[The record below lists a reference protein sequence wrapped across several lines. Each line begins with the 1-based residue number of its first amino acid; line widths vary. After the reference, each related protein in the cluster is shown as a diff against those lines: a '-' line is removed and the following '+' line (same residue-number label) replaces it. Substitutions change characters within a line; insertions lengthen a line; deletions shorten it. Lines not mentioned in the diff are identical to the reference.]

1 MLKYSLWGVLLLP
14 PIAKGVASKYSSI
27 CLLITIPVFNSAG
40 GFSIIYDLVLNFP
53 ENFPLPVL
61 IVIHRSRKYKS
72 LIEEQLNLNGKLKV
86 KMAEDKERIKKGIVY
101 FAPPDY
107 HLLVEDGG
115 SLSLDYSELVHFC
128 RPAIDATFQ
137 SAADVYKEKVI
148 AVLLSGANEDG
159 AEGIAYISELNG
171 CNSRIRS
178 RYAEFRTMPQAAIEK
193 ANVDLIL
200 NNLQIAELMNDINQ
214 VKNQLE

>member
-1 MLKYSLWGVLLLP
+1 LNKEALYIVSKIK
-14 PIAKGVASKYSSI
+14 IAEI
-27 CLLITIPVFNSAG
+27 LLIGCSAG

-72 LIEEQLNLNGKLKV
+72 LIEEQLNLNSKLKV
-86 KMAEDKERIKKGIVY
+86 KMAEDKEQIKKGIVY

-107 HLLVEDGG
+107 HLLVEEGG
-115 SLSLDYSELVHFC
+115 SLSLDYSEPVLFC

-159 AEGIAYISELNG
+159 AEGIAYVSELNG
-171 CNSRIRS
+171 LTVVQDPDF
-178 RYAEFRTMPQAAIEK
+178 AEMRTMPQAAIEK

-200 NNLQIAELMNDINQ
+200 NNLQITELMNEINQ
-214 VKNQLE
+214 VKNLLE

>member
-1 MLKYSLWGVLLLP
+1 MTKPKIFTKKLNKQDQHIV
-14 PIAKGVASKYSSI
+14 SKI
-27 CLLITIPVFNSAG
+27 KNAEILILGCSAG
-40 GFSIIYDLVLNFP
+40 GFSIIYDLVLKFP
-53 ENFPLPVL
+53 KNFPLPVL
-61 IVIHRSRKYKS
+61 IVIHRSSKYKS

-86 KMAEDKERIKKGIVY
+86 KMAEDKERIQKGIIY

-128 RPAIDATFQ
+128 RPAIDVTFQ

-159 AEGIAYISELNG
+159 ADGIAYVSELNG
-171 CNSRIRS
+171 LTVVQDPDI
-178 RYAEFRTMPQAAIEK
+178 AEFRTMPQAAIEK
-193 ANVDLIL
+193 TSVDLIL
-200 NNLQIAELMNDINQ
+200 NNLQISELMNNI
-214 VKNQLE
+214 VRFKI

>member
-1 MLKYSLWGVLLLP
+1 MNKLVQD
-14 PIAKGVASKYSSI
+14 IVSKVKNAEI
-27 CLLITIPVFNSAG
+27 LLIGCSTG

-61 IVIHRSRKYKS
+61 IVIHRGRKYKS
-72 LIEEQLNLNGKLKV
+72 FIEERLNLNSKLKV
-86 KMAEDKERIKKGIVY
+86 KMAEDKEQIKKGIVY

-107 HLLVEDGG
+107 HLLVEEGG
-115 SLSLDYSELVHFC
+115 SLSLDYSEPVLFC

-159 AEGIAYISELNG
+159 AEGIAYVSELNG
-171 CNSRIRS
+171 LTVVQDPDF
-178 RYAEFRTMPQAAIEK
+178 AEMRTMPQAAINK

-200 NNLQIAELMNDINQ
+200 NNLQITELMNEINK
-214 VKNQLE
+214 VKNLLE

>member
-1 MLKYSLWGVLLLP
+1 LNKQVQN
-14 PIAKGVASKYSSI
+14 IVSKI
-27 CLLITIPVFNSAG
+27 KNAEILLIGCSAG
-40 GFSIIYDLVLNFP
+40 GFSIVYDMVLNFS

-61 IVIHRSRKYKS
+61 IVIHRGRKYKS
-72 LIEEQLNLNGKLKV
+72 FIEERLNLNSKLKV
-86 KMAEDKERIKKGIVY
+86 KMAEDKEQIKKGTVY

-107 HLLVEDGG
+107 HLLVEEDG
-115 SLSLDYSELVHFC
+115 SLSLDYSEPVLFC

-171 CNSRIRS
+171 LTVVQDPDC
-178 RYAEFRTMPQAAIEK
+178 AELRTMPQSAIEK

-200 NNLQIAELMNDINQ
+200 NNLQIAELMNEINQ
-214 VKNQLE
+214 VKNLLE